1 MQLIFLG
8 PPGAGKGTQAKIFL
22 DRAGIVQISTG
33 DILREAV
40 SKGTELGKQA
50 KSFMDKGEFVP
61 DSVVIGIIEQ
71 RIQEPD
77 CKKGFVLDGFPRT
90 IEQAKALDG
99 ILSKLGIQMDHVV
112 NFEVP
117 DEELVKRLL
126 GRAAQEGR
134 SDDNPESI
142 KYACRSSKTKRNLLS
157 VITKRK
163 KSCAISMAQGRP
175 VKSPKKLNPWSEYN
189 VAVKIYTSKGEPQI
203 MESGMISYEA
213 HMRIREHIKPGVSTA
228 DLDEVA
234 REFIYS
240 KKGKPAFLGLYGF
253 PACICTCV
261 NDNVVHGIPNKK
273 EIIREGDIVSVDL
286 GVSYNG
292 YFSDTAWAW
301 PVGEVSEEAAKL
313 VSVTQQCLFKGI
325 AEAKPDNRI
334 GAIGEAVQKHA
345 EGNGFGVVRQLV
357 GHGIGKAIHEEP
369 QVPNYGR
376 RRRRALRCA
385 RVW

>member
-1 MQLIFLG
+1 
-8 PPGAGKGTQAKIFL
+8 
-22 DRAGIVQISTG
+22 
-33 DILREAV
+33 
-40 SKGTELGKQA
+40 
-50 KSFMDKGEFVP
+50 
-61 DSVVIGIIEQ
+61 
-71 RIQEPD
+71 
-77 CKKGFVLDGFPRT
+77 
-90 IEQAKALDG
+90 
-99 ILSKLGIQMDHVV
+99 
-112 NFEVP
+112 
-117 DEELVKRLL
+117 
-126 GRAAQEGR
+126 
-134 SDDNPESI
+134 
-142 KYACRSSKTKRNLLS
+142 
-157 VITKRK
+157 
-163 KSCAISMAQGRP
+163 MAQGQP

-189 VAVKIYTSKGEPQI
+189 VAVKIYTSKEVSQI

-292 YFSDTAWAW
+292 YFSDTAWTW

-376 RRRRALRCA
+376 KKDGIKIRAGMVLAIEPMINAGTYDVFTDSDKWTVRTKDGKLSAHFEHTVAVTSTGPVICTMPKGA
-385 RVW
+385 NVNVFEMMGLETVGASA